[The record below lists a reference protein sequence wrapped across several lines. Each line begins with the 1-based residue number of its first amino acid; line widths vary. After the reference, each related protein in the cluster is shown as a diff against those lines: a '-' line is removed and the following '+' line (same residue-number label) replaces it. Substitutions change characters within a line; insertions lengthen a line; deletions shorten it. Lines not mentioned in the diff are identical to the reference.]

1 MPMQL
6 QIITAEREVFS
17 GEVDALVA
25 PGMEGQLGIL
35 PRHAP
40 LITVLQ
46 PGELMVRSGGEE
58 SFLALS
64 GGYME
69 VLGNQVI
76 ILADA
81 AEDVDE
87 IDETRAQAAM
97 EQAQQR
103 IANRRVGRGTGA
115 SGGVAA
121 PGAGEGDRGAASPQ
135 RASPLDGKP
144 PARYGRLIGSLV
156 AVDCMSLIG
165 QIVRHRL

>member
-25 PGMEGQLGIL
+25 PGIEGQLGIL

-40 LITVLQ
+40 LMTILQ
-46 PGELMVRSGGEE
+46 PGELMVRSAGEE

-103 IANRRVGRGTGA
+103 IANRESDVELEQAVASLRRAQVRVTVARRRRNAPHRPMA
-115 SGGVAA
+115 SRQ
-121 PGAGEGDRGAASPQ
+121 PG
-135 RASPLDGKP
+135 L
-144 PARYGRLIGSLV
+144 GS
-156 AVDCMSLIG
+156 
-165 QIVRHRL
+165 

>member
-6 QIITAEREVFS
+6 QIITAEREVFT

-25 PGMEGQLGIL
+25 PGIEGQLGIL

-40 LITVLQ
+40 LMTILQ

-87 IDETRAQAAM
+87 IDESRAQAAM

-103 IANRRVGRGTGA
+103 IANRESDVELEQAVASLRRAQVRVTVARRRRNTPRRSMA
-115 SGGVAA
+115 SRQ
-121 PGAGEGDRGAASPQ
+121 PGM
-135 RASPLDGKP
+135 
-144 PARYGRLIGSLV
+144 GS
-156 AVDCMSLIG
+156 
-165 QIVRHRL
+165 

>member
-17 GEVDALVA
+17 GEVDAMVVPGVA
-25 PGMEGQLGIL
+25 GQLGIL
-35 PRHAP
+35 PNHAP
-40 LITVLQ
+40 LMTLLQ
-46 PGELMVRSGGEE
+46 PGELMVRAGGEE

-64 GGYME
+64 GGYIE

-87 IDETRAQAAM
+87 IDEARAQEAM

-103 IANRRVGRGTGA
+103 ISNRESDVELEQAVASLRRAQVRVT
-115 SGGVAA
+115 VARRRRSA
-121 PGAGEGDRGAASPQ
+121 PHRSIAQ
-135 RASPLDGKP
+135 R
-144 PARYGRLIGSLV
+144 RLE
-156 AVDCMSLIG
+156 
-165 QIVRHRL
+165 

>member
-25 PGMEGQLGIL
+25 PGIEGQLGIL

-87 IDETRAQAAM
+87 IDEARAQAAM

-103 IANRRVGRGTGA
+103 IANRESDAELAQAVASLRRAQVRVT
-115 SGGVAA
+115 VARRRRNSPHRSMA
-121 PGAGEGDRGAASPQ
+121 TRQMGAGG
-135 RASPLDGKP
+135 
-144 PARYGRLIGSLV
+144 
-156 AVDCMSLIG
+156 
-165 QIVRHRL
+165 

>member
-40 LITVLQ
+40 LMTILQ
-46 PGELMVRSGGEE
+46 PGELMVRSSGEE
-58 SFLALS
+58 SYLALS

-87 IDETRAQAAM
+87 IDEARAQAAM

-103 IANRRVGRGTGA
+103 IANRESDAGLEQAMASLRRAQARVTVARRRRNAPHRSMANRQPGL
-115 SGGVAA
+115 GG
-121 PGAGEGDRGAASPQ
+121 
-135 RASPLDGKP
+135 
-144 PARYGRLIGSLV
+144 
-156 AVDCMSLIG
+156 
-165 QIVRHRL
+165 

>member
-25 PGMEGQLGIL
+25 PGIEGQLGIL

-40 LITVLQ
+40 LMTILQ

-103 IANRRVGRGTGA
+103 IANRESDVELEQAVASLRRAQVRVT
-115 SGGVAA
+115 VARRRRST
-121 PGAGEGDRGAASPQ
+121 PHRS
-135 RASPLDGKP
+135 L
-144 PARYGRLIGSLV
+144 AR
-156 AVDCMSLIG
+156 
-165 QIVRHRL
+165 QTQQ

>member
-25 PGMEGQLGIL
+25 PGIEGQLGIL

-40 LITVLQ
+40 LMTILQ

-58 SFLALS
+58 SFLALT

-69 VLGNQVI
+69 VMANQVI

-87 IDETRAQAAM
+87 IDEARAQAAM

-103 IANRRVGRGTGA
+103 IASRESDVELEQAVASLRRAQARVTVARRRRNAPHRSMA
-115 SGGVAA
+115 SRQMGG
-121 PGAGEGDRGAASPQ
+121 GG
-135 RASPLDGKP
+135 
-144 PARYGRLIGSLV
+144 
-156 AVDCMSLIG
+156 
-165 QIVRHRL
+165 